1 MGGPSA
7 NSSALLLSILT
18 GLVALTGCVVRVPVH
33 DTKVPD
39 QVPVQSGAIVPGESD
54 RASVRASLGEPWL
67 ASTYWAF
74 DLFRKTGRSTSVP
87 VMFVF
92 WWPVPM
98 GVAVDET
105 TVYTLVAYDVMD
117 RVTASSFGSAH
128 DPSIYDEG
136 GSLGTP
142 TVARISAGDLQFA
155 TAQGEQDATLT
166 VVAARRDQFLR
177 EHPPYSTCRVLL
189 GCTGADSYAAVSI
202 DGGGSIA
209 IPNDRCAS
217 AVVPLPRVNPGTHRI
232 KVSSLRPLV
241 NFHAEADFS
250 CEAGTTLYGLLDFQF
265 VKWNM
270 LSAEWKATLTLSGDL
285 ATPEAFVDRPL
296 VIWLSGDWMVPQEPT
311 APSLPLSG
319 PTRANDRRTSEGLAE
334 ALR

>member
-1 MGGPSA
+1 MGGPST
-7 NSSALLLSILT
+7 SFRALLLPVLT
-18 GLVALTGCVVRVPVH
+18 GLGALTGCVVRVPVH
-33 DTKVPD
+33 ETKVPE
-39 QVPVQSGAIVPGESD
+39 QVPVQSAAIVPGESA
-54 RASVRASLGEPWL
+54 RVSVRASLGEPWL

-105 TVYTLVAYDVMD
+105 TVYTLVTYDPAG

-142 TVARISAGDLQFA
+142 TVARVSAGDLQF
-155 TAQGEQDATLT
+155 TTTQGEQDATLT

-177 EHPPYSTCRVLL
+177 EHPPRSTCRVLL
-189 GCTGADSYAAVSI
+189 GCTGVDSYAAVSM

-209 IPNDRCAS
+209 IPSDLCAS
-217 AVVPLPRVNPGTHRI
+217 ALVPLPRVEPGTHRI
-232 KVSSLRPLV
+232 KVTSLRPLV
-241 NFHAEADFS
+241 NFHAEADLS
-250 CEAGTTLYGLLDFQF
+250 CEAGRTQYGLLDYQF
-265 VKWNM
+265 AKQNV
-270 LSAEWKATLTLSGDL
+270 LSADWSATLTLAGDP
-285 ATPEAFVDRPL
+285 AMPEAFADRPL
-296 VIWLSGDWMVPQEPT
+296 VLWLSGAWLVPQEPT
-311 APSLPLSG
+311 APSGPLSG
-319 PTRANDRRTSEGLAE
+319 PARANDRRAGAGLVE

>member
-7 NSSALLLSILT
+7 SSRALLLSILA
-18 GLVALTGCVVRVPVH
+18 GLVALTGCVVRMPVH

-39 QVPVQSGAIVPGESD
+39 QVPAQSGAIVPGESD
-54 RASVRASLGEPWL
+54 RAAVRASLGEPWL
-67 ASTYWAF
+67 ASTYWGF
-74 DLFRKTGRSTSVP
+74 ELFRKTGRSTSVP

-105 TVYTLVAYDVMD
+105 TVYTLVTYDPAG

-128 DPSIYDEG
+128 DPSIYDEA

-142 TVARISAGDLQFA
+142 TMARISAGDLQFA
-155 TAQGEQDATLT
+155 TTQGERDATLT
-166 VVAARRDQFLR
+166 VVAARRDSFLR
-177 EHPPYSTCRVLL
+177 EHPPRSTCRVLL
-189 GCTGADSYAAVSI
+189 GCTAVDSYASVSI

-209 IPNDRCAS
+209 IPNDLCAS
-217 AVVPLPRVNPGTHRI
+217 AVVPLPRVEPGKHRI

-241 NFHAEADFS
+241 NFHAEVDFS
-250 CEAGTTLYGLLDFQF
+250 CEAGTTQYGLLDFQF
-265 VKWNM
+265 VKWNV
-270 LSAEWKATLTLSGDL
+270 LSAEWNARLRLSGDPT
-285 ATPEAFVDRPL
+285 TPEAFVDRPL
-296 VIWLSGDWMVPQEPT
+296 VIWLSGDWLVPQEPT
-311 APSLPLSG
+311 VPSRPLSG
-319 PTRANDRRTSEGLAE
+319 ATGVDDRRASEGLAE